1 MYIRVNGIDLWYE
14 VRGSGSPIVLLH
26 GNGESSEIFKVLISQ
41 LESSFTVYALDSRC
55 HGKSGKSPELS
66 YDVMAEDVAA
76 FIRALGLHRPAL
88 YGFSDGGI
96 VGLLLASKYPTLL
109 SRLAVSGANT
119 EPGAVKPFWLR
130 LFQILYFFR
139 RSPKTG
145 LMLTEP
151 HISDADLQRIEI
163 PVLVLAGDRDMIKEE
178 NTRHIAS
185 RIGRSELHI
194 IPKETHM
201 SYVIKSPKLYKYLRD
216 FIGAKE

>member
-1 MYIRVNGIDLWYE
+1 MYVHVNGVDLWYE
-14 VRGSGSPIVLLH
+14 VRGSGRPIVLLH
-26 GNGESSEIFKVLISQ
+26 GNGETHEIFEVLVSQ

-55 HGKSGKSPELS
+55 HGQSGKTPELS
-66 YDVMAEDVAA
+66 YDAMAEDAAA
-76 FIRALGLHRPAL
+76 FIRALGLQGPVL

-96 VGLLLASKYPTLL
+96 VGLLLASKYPALL

-119 EPGAVKPFWLR
+119 EPGAVKAFWMG
-130 LFQILYFFR
+130 LFKLLYFFR

-151 HISDADLQRIEI
+151 HIADEDLQKIEI
-163 PVLVLAGDRDMIKEE
+163 PVLVLAGEKDMIKEE

-185 RIGRSELHI
+185 QIGRSQLHI

-201 SYVIKSPKLYKYLRD
+201 SYVIKSPKLYGYIRD
-216 FIGAKE
+216 FIGAGG